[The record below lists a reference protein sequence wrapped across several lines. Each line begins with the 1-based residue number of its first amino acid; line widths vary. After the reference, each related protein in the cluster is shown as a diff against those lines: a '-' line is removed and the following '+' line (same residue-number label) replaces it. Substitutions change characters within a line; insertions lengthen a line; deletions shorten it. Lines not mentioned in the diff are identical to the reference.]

1 MMKTC
6 FLCQSSDLLVKSIH
20 DNICKYTV
28 CLFIARDW
36 IWDKLSFIFHFFFM
50 KDDDAGETE
59 QGAASS
65 DADATNESGPES
77 EKKKRIFSKECKWV
91 WQFESCGRCVE
102 RNVWIIHGPDSFP
115 CKNNLFL
122 SFWPNSS
129 FPRASWKFIQDKYLS
144 LMHQRKNDDEGYS
157 YYDQTSVGPL
167 THCLHLP
174 STQACGS
181 TT

>member
-91 WQFESCGRCVE
+91 WQFERWKVCWKKCINHSWSWQFSLQIICFWVFDQIQVSQELLGSLYKINIWVWCIKGRMMMKD
-102 RNVWIIHGPDSFP
+102 ILIMI
-115 CKNNLFL
+115 K
-122 SFWPNSS
+122 
-129 FPRASWKFIQDKYLS
+129 
-144 LMHQRKNDDEGYS
+144 HQ
-157 YYDQTSVGPL
+157 
-167 THCLHLP
+167 
-174 STQACGS
+174 
-181 TT
+181 